1 MRENRGSEN
10 PTALES
16 LMGLDDDAL
25 STLWGFTRNLTQARG
40 LNAVAQLIA
49 RAVLE
54 VSRAKSVRVMLLD
67 EAILETVSVAN
78 QPGVS
83 SVLGSGLGFETFKP
97 TPDYARS
104 LERKEVAALGVD
116 RQLVPLIARDKA
128 IGLLELLGASEIG
141 RVALYAT
148 PAALALEGAR
158 LSAERL
164 RAMRESK
171 AIAEFSRAIGETLS
185 LEAVL
190 KHTLEFAVRTLGLE
204 RSMLGLYSDVLE
216 TTAIANK
223 LYTHNLELPD
233 GDDTLKMSP
242 ESFERLVVR
251 GQPIV
256 LNDVKTS
263 LRSFAASPRDLGAE
277 CFLMVPLS
285 ARGGPLGVLYVDS
298 TRSGLEITERTVA
311 LAQAMAE
318 VASLAIENAQLYA
331 AESQKRAAAEA
342 LREVTLNLSASLN
355 VSDTLQTIL
364 IGANELLGASG
375 CAVFER
381 VQNKLEARASLGVDD
396 LEHLGRGVDAPAIET
411 AMREERIVNLEMPS
425 VSGSSGSVLAVPLFA
440 RGEPFGGIA
449 LYFDARAEFSDDQL
463 GVLTTFAAQAGVA
476 LGNAR
481 AFADELTLLEIARL
495 TGSTLSLEE
504 VLKRVSEEVVI
515 ALDLERCFIGFFDEI
530 DYALSRAELGRL
542 YAHGFPDGLEGF
554 MRPFV
559 IAEAAF
565 EKLITDNE
573 PIVINGAQDASLE
586 REGPTLLGAHSFII
600 APVIAQGEV
609 LGVLYADSTRSAQI
623 TRREERLCA
632 AIAAQAGLAIQNAR
646 LFEGI
651 GAQELR
657 YRLLAEAAHD
667 LIVATDLE
675 GCITYAN
682 PAVLEVLGFAPQEL
696 IGVKYSDLLIGDV
709 STDAKQAW
717 RDLTSD
723 SASTFSGRVARAD
736 GTLAYLEVKLNALFR
751 EGKIT
756 GGLAIARDLSEQQK
770 LAFEIA
776 QRGQAQARASELRGF
791 LSLFTQA
798 QEEERKRIARE
809 LHDDTAQTLV
819 AIARRLDRLESAL
832 ETMPLEASKERVRD
846 IRTDI
851 DSAIDSVRRFSR
863 NLRPSALDDLG
874 LLPALEWLCGQ
885 SLTPAR
891 LEVRGEERRLAKDL
905 ELTLFR
911 VVQEALTNVDKHSGA
926 ASAAVAFAFLG
937 ELLEVT
943 VTDDGTG
950 FSVDPEE
957 NLIGAGHLGVAGMRE
972 RIALAGGKM
981 IVTSSAEGGTRVTFA
996 FAL

>member
-1 MRENRGSEN
+1 MRETRATLN
-10 PTALES
+10 ALES
-16 LMGLDDDAL
+16 LMELDDEAL
-25 STLWGFTRNLTQARG
+25 SHLWAFTRHLTEARG

-49 RAVLE
+49 RTVLE
-54 VSRAKSVRVMLLD
+54 VAHAKSVRVMLLD
-67 EAILETVSVAN
+67 EAVLETVSVAN

-83 SVLGSGLGFETFKP
+83 SVLGSGLSFETFKP
-97 TPDYARS
+97 LPDYTRS
-104 LERKEVAALGVD
+104 LERKEVASLGSD
-116 RQLVPLIARDKA
+116 RSLVPLIARDRTIA
-128 IGLLELLGASEIG
+128 LLELLSANDLG

-190 KHTLEFAVRTLGLE
+190 QRTLEFAVRTLGLE

-223 LYTHNLELPD
+223 LYTHNLELPA
-233 GDDTLKMSP
+233 GDDTLKISP

-263 LRSFAASPRDLGAE
+263 TRSFAASPRDLGAE
-277 CFLMVPLS
+277 SFVMVPLS
-285 ARGGPLGVLYVDS
+285 ARGRPLGVLYVDS

-331 AESQKRAAAEA
+331 NESQKRASAEA

-364 IGANELLGASG
+364 IGANKLLGASG
-375 CAVFER
+375 CAIFER
-381 VQNKLEARASLGVDD
+381 VQGNLEVRASLGLDD
-396 LEHLGRGVDAPAIET
+396 LGALGRGADATAIAS
-411 AMREERIVNLEMPS
+411 AMTEERIVNLELS
-425 VSGSSGSVLAVPLFA
+425 ALGGSSGSVLAVPLFA
-440 RGEPFGGIA
+440 RFEPFGGIA
-449 LYFDARAEFSDDQL
+449 LYFESRVEFSDDQL

-495 TGSTLSLEE
+495 TGSTLSLDE
-504 VLKRVSEEVVI
+504 VLKRVSEEVVD

-530 DYALSRAELGRL
+530 DYAAGRAELGRL

-554 MRPFV
+554 VRPFV

-565 EKLITDNE
+565 ERLIGDNE

-600 APVIAQGEV
+600 APVVAQGEV
-609 LGVLYADSTRSAQI
+609 LGVLYADSTRTSQI
-623 TRREERLCA
+623 TPREERLCA
-632 AIAAQAGLAIQNAR
+632 AIAAQAALAIQNAR

-682 PAVLEVLGFAPQEL
+682 PAVLEVLGFTPQEL
-696 IGVKYSDLLIGDV
+696 IGVKYSDLLIGDA
-709 STDAKQAW
+709 SSDAQFAW
-717 RDLTSD
+717 RNMSID
-723 SASTFSGRVARAD
+723 SASTFAGRVQRAD
-736 GTLAYLEVKLNALFR
+736 GTLAYLEIKLNALFR

-770 LAFEIA
+770 LADEIA
-776 QRGQAQARASELRGF
+776 QRGQAQARATELRGF

-832 ETMPLEASKERVRD
+832 ETMPLEASKERVRE
-846 IRTDI
+846 IRTDV

-885 SLTPAR
+885 SRTPAR
-891 LEVRGEERRLAKDL
+891 LEVRGEERRLEKDL

-911 VVQEALTNVDKHSGA
+911 VVQEALTNVDKHANAS
-926 ASAAVAFAFLG
+926 SAAVAFAFL
-937 ELLEVT
+937 EAALEVS
-943 VTDDGTG
+943 VTDDGAG
-950 FSVDPEE
+950 FTLDSDQ
-957 NLIGAGHLGVAGMRE
+957 NLLGAGHLGVAGMRE
-972 RIALAGGKM
+972 RIALAGGEM
-981 IVTSSAEGGTRVTFA
+981 IVRSSATDGGTRVTFA